1 MNADVITII
10 FYTLSGIMW
19 SVFLYQYLYFLAEYE
34 RKHRRKMLK
43 LETMIYNNLKEANKL
58 AAEVQ
63 HLKKFIVDN
72 ERIFQD
78 AYESAKEIGKKV
90 VEWKE

>member
-1 MNADVITII
+1 M
-10 FYTLSGIMW
+10 
-19 SVFLYQYLYFLAEYE
+19 
-34 RKHRRKMLK
+34 
-43 LETMIYNNLKEANKL
+43 YNHLKEANKL

-63 HLKKFIVDN
+63 HWKKFIVDN